1 MPRLLVND
9 LSYHYRCEGSGPP
22 LLLLHGF
29 TGSHASWDLLM
40 AGFAR
45 HFQTIAVDLPGH
57 GKTDAPQDAARCR
70 HESVGADLVA
80 LMARCGHERFHL
92 LGYSM
97 GGRLALALSLSFPE
111 KVAALVL
118 ESASPGLA
126 TAAERE
132 ERRRQDEAL
141 AREIE
146 AEGVPSFVDKWEK
159 QPLFASQ
166 AQLPASVRDALRSQ
180 RLNNSGHGLAASLRG
195 AGTGAQ
201 RSFWPQIPE
210 LKTPALLICG
220 ELDAKFCDVAERM
233 VDANPDLNLRQVAG
247 AGHCVHLEQPQTFR
261 QAVLDFLI
269 DREKRDAD
277 I

>member
-1 MPRLLVND
+1 MPRLVVNE
-9 LSYHYRCEGSGPP
+9 LSYNFRCEGVGPP

-29 TGSHASWDLLM
+29 TGSHASWAQLM
-40 AGFAR
+40 ASFTG
-45 HFQTIAVDLPGH
+45 HFQTFAVDLPGH
-57 GKTDAPQDAARCR
+57 GKTDAPHDAARCR
-70 HESVGADLVA
+70 QELVSADLVA
-80 LMARCGHERFHL
+80 LMAHSGHDRFNL

-97 GGRLALALSLSFPE
+97 GGRLALALTFLFPQN
-111 KVAALVL
+111 VAALVL

-126 TAAERE
+126 APAERE

-146 AEGVPSFVDKWEK
+146 ADGVPRFVDKWEK

-166 AQLPASVRDALRSQ
+166 GQLPASVRDALRSQ
-180 RLNNSGHGLAASLRG
+180 RLNNSARGLAASLRG

-201 RSFWPQIPE
+201 RSFWPQIPA

-220 ELDAKFCDVAERM
+220 ELDGKFCDLAGRM
-233 VDANPDLNLRQVAG
+233 ASANPALQLRQVAG

-261 QAVLDFLI
+261 QAVLNFLI

-277 I
+277 L